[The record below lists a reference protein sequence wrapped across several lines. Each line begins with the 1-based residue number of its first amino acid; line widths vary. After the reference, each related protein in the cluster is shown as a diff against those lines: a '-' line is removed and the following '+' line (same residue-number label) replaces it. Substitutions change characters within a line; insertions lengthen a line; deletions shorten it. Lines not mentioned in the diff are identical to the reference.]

1 MGLFS
6 RKTKKEKLQEA
17 YKKKM
22 EESFHMSKTNRTA
35 SDALVKEAEDILA
48 LIKKEEEGQSK

>member
-1 MGLFS
+1 MGFFT

-22 EESFHMSKTNRTA
+22 EESFHMSKTNRAA
-35 SDALVKEAEDILA
+35 SDALVKEAEDILD
-48 LIKKEEEGQSK
+48 LIKKEEEAG